1 MKNIVYI
8 NRLELQGKI
17 GTSRV
22 SVIGQTKYVNFSMFT
37 ESVVKTNEGITYNEI
52 TWHNVCAFETNGID
66 PKIFTAEKNT
76 PVNIVGRIRTQKYTG
91 ADGTEK
97 IFTEVVASSIKVLEK
112 SENHD

>member
-1 MKNIVYI
+1 MKSIVYI

-22 SVIGQTKYVNFSMFT
+22 SVIGQTKFVNFSMFT
-37 ESVVKTNEGITYNEI
+37 ESVVKTNDGITYNEI
-52 TWHNVCAFETNGID
+52 TWHNVCAFEANGID